1 MKRQA
6 AAFTVIG
13 ALVAALAF
21 AQSATDAVEVS
32 RDDIQ
37 TGRKE
42 ILSNTMEFTEA
53 EGAAFWPVYNAYR
66 GEVRKVDD
74 RLVKLITDYA
84 AAGANLTDEQ
94 AKTMV
99 KEFLSVRQ
107 SKDKIAAGY
116 VDKFMKVLTPKKV
129 ARFYQVENRMDLI
142 LQAAA
147 ASEIPL
153 IK

>member
-1 MKRQA
+1 
-6 AAFTVIG
+6 
-13 ALVAALAF
+13 VAALAF
-21 AQSATDAVEVS
+21 AQSTSDVVEVS

-53 EGAAFWPVYNAYR
+53 EGASFWPVYNTYR
-66 GEVRKVDD
+66 AEIRKVDD

-84 AAGANLTDEQ
+84 SAGASLTDEQ

-107 SKDKIAAGY
+107 AKDKIAAGY
-116 VDKFMKVLTPKKV
+116 VDKFMKVLPPKKV

-153 IK
+153 VK

>member
-1 MKRQA
+1 MKRHIA
-6 AAFTVIG
+6 TFTFIG

-21 AQSATDAVEVS
+21 AQSTSDVVEVS

-53 EGAAFWPVYNAYR
+53 EGASFWPVYNTYR
-66 GEVRKVDD
+66 AEIRKVDD

-84 AAGANLTDEQ
+84 SAGASLTDEQ

-107 SKDKIAAGY
+107 AKDKIAAGY
-116 VDKFMKVLTPKKV
+116 VDKFMKVLPPKKV

-153 IK
+153 VK

>member
-1 MKRQA
+1 MKRHVA
-6 AAFTVIG
+6 TFTFIG
-13 ALVAALAF
+13 ALEAALAF
-21 AQSATDAVEVS
+21 AQSTSDVVEVS

-53 EGAAFWPVYNAYR
+53 EGAAFWPVYNTYR
-66 GEVRKVDD
+66 AEVRKVDD

-84 AAGANLTDEQ
+84 AAGTNLTDEQ

-107 SKDKIAAGY
+107 SKDKIAASF
-116 VDKFMKVLTPKKV
+116 VDKFMKVLPPKKV

-153 IK
+153 VK

>member
-1 MKRQA
+1 MKRHV
-6 AAFTVIG
+6 AAFMFVG
-13 ALVAALAF
+13 ALVSALAF
-21 AQSATDAVEVS
+21 AQSTTDVVEVS

-42 ILSNTMEFTEA
+42 ILSNTMEFSEA

-66 GEVRKVDD
+66 TEVRKVDD
-74 RLVKLITDYA
+74 RLVKLITDYGT
-84 AAGANLTDEQ
+84 AGASLTDEQ

-107 SKDKIAAGY
+107 AKDKIAAGY
-116 VDKFMKVLTPKKV
+116 IDKFMKVLPPKKV

-153 IK
+153 VK